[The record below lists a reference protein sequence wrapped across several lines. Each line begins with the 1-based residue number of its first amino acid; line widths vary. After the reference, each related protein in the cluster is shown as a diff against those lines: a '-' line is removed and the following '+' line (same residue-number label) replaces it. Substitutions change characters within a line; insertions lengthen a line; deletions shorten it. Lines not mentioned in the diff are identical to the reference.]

1 MSASQALDLQRTT
14 ESIKSIKGERRI
26 SKVKIF
32 DNFFN
37 LPEAVFH

>member
-1 MSASQALDLQRTT
+1 MPADQALDLRRT
-14 ESIKSIKGERRI
+14 IKSIKGEHRI